1 MYISS
6 TITYVRHKDK
16 EAANTHIILITCQ
29 GLGIAMLYRTYKLMK
44 HTHHQNAFEE
54 QLGMF

>member
-6 TITYVRHKDK
+6 TISYVRHKDE
-16 EAANTHIILITCQ
+16 EAANTNMIIITCQ
-29 GLGIAMLYRTYKLMK
+29 GLGIEMLYRTYKLMK

-54 QLGMF
+54 QFVVF